1 MLKPPIMFSF
11 FRPPDTQVVVKFC
24 DLVWPKDFK
33 TAEEFSAA
41 VEAGVRKGYAEI
53 ALAECDE
60 PESPAAKKCQ

>member
-1 MLKPPIMFSF
+1 M
-11 FRPPDTQVVVKFC
+11 KFC